1 MATPGKTRAPSLF
14 ISHGAGPL
22 PLILPDLEDY
32 RQQVAKLGSRL
43 DGIKGIILLSAHWES
58 DEPEITALEDPGLYF
73 DYGTVA
79 GAQDLVPP
87 EAYETNYPV
96 LGNAALAME
105 INHRLL
111 DCGFKSVLNHKRGLD
126 HGVFVPLK
134 IMRPEAD
141 IPVVQVSVL
150 TGRDEEEATDKNL
163 RLGRAL
169 EFFRDYGYAIM
180 GSGGSYHDFDT
191 TMAVF
196 KGSGE
201 LPSGAEEFEDYLNA
215 TAAIPDAKAREKALQ
230 GWRDIPS
237 SYVSHLQAEAEHF
250 WPFLVAAGGG
260 GDVAGRRILKFVSHG
275 VPVSF
280 FEW

>member
-1 MATPGKTRAPSLF
+1 MAVLGQIRAPSLF

-22 PLILPDLEDY
+22 PLIHPDFEEY
-32 RQQVAKLGSRL
+32 RQLVAKLGSRL
-43 DGIKGIILLSAHWES
+43 DGVKGIILLSAHWECN
-58 DEPEITALEDPGLYF
+58 EPEITALEDPGLYF

-79 GAQDLVPP
+79 AGQKHVAP

-96 LGNAALAME
+96 LGNAALAVE
-105 INHRLL
+105 INQRLL
-111 DCGFKSVLNHKRGLD
+111 GCGFKPVLNHKRGLD

-141 IPVVQVSVL
+141 ISVVQVSVL
-150 TGRDEEEATDKNL
+150 TGKDEKEATRQNL
-163 RLGRAL
+163 RLANFPP
-169 EFFRDYGYAIM
+169 E
-180 GSGGSYHDFDT
+180 
-191 TMAVF
+191 
-196 KGSGE
+196 
-201 LPSGAEEFEDYLNA
+201 AEEFEDYLKSV
-215 TAAIPDAKAREKALQ
+215 AAIPDAKAREKALQ
-230 GWRDIPS
+230 SWRDIPS
-237 SYVSHLQAEAEHF
+237 SYVSHLQAEAEYF

>member
-1 MATPGKTRAPSLF
+1 MAVLGQIRAPSLF

-22 PLILPDLEDY
+22 PLIHPDFEEY
-32 RQQVAKLGSRL
+32 RQLVAKLGSRL
-43 DGIKGIILLSAHWES
+43 DGVKGIILLSARWECN
-58 DEPEITALEDPGLYF
+58 EPEITALEDPGLYF

-79 GAQDLVPP
+79 AGQKHVAP

-96 LGNAALAME
+96 LGNAALAVE
-105 INHRLL
+105 INQRLL
-111 DCGFKSVLNHKRGLD
+111 GCGFKPVLNHKRGLD

-150 TGRDEEEATDKNL
+150 TGKDEKEATRKNL
-163 RLGRAL
+163 RLETMGTRSWGAAGRITTLTLRWPCSKAL
-169 EFFRDYGYAIM
+169 ANF
-180 GSGGSYHDFDT
+180 
-191 TMAVF
+191 
-196 KGSGE
+196 
-201 LPSGAEEFEDYLNA
+201 LPPGAEEFEDYLKSV
-215 TAAIPDAKAREKALQ
+215 AAIPDAKAREKALQ
-230 GWRDIPS
+230 SWRDIPS

>member
-1 MATPGKTRAPSLF
+1 MATPGQTRAPSLF

-22 PLILPDLEDY
+22 PLIHPDCEDY
-32 RQQVAKLGSRL
+32 RQLVAKLGSRL
-43 DGIKGIILLSAHWES
+43 DGVKGIILLSAHWEC
-58 DEPEITALEDPGLYF
+58 DEPNITAFENPGLYF
-73 DYGTVA
+73 DYDTVPA
-79 GAQDLVPP
+79 GQDLLSSK
-87 EAYETNYPV
+87 AFETDYPV
-96 LGNAALAME
+96 LGNAALAVE
-105 INHRLL
+105 INQRLV
-111 DCGFKSVLNHKRGLD
+111 DCGFKPVLDHKRGLD

-150 TGRDEEEATDKNL
+150 TGKDEGEATRKNL

-169 EFFRDYGYAIM
+169 EYFRDYGYAIM
-180 GSGGSYHDFDT
+180 GSGGSYHDLAT
-191 TMAVF
+191 TVALVQ
-196 KGSGE
+196 GNGE
-201 LPSGAEEFEDYLNA
+201 LPSGAEEFEGYLKSV
-215 TAAIPDAKAREKALQ
+215 AAIPDAKAREKALR

-260 GDVAGRRILKFVSHG
+260 GDVAGRQILKFVSHG